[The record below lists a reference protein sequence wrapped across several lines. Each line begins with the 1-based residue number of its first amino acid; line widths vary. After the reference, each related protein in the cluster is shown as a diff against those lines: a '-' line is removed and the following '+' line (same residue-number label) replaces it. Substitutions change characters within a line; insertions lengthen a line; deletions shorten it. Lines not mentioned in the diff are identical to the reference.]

1 MSQLTSIPSAHGFAE
16 TVSRVEQR
24 LAALGVRLFARIDHA
39 ENAREADLQMPPA
52 TVLVFG
58 AARGGTPAMNA
69 NADVAYELPLRLLIR
84 QRGDQVE
91 LLYRPIDD
99 LAAEYGVPDEV
110 IAPLR
115 LVEKLAAAAAS
126 AG

>member
-1 MSQLTSIPSAHGFAE
+1 MSQLTSVPSAHGFAE
-16 TVSRVEQR
+16 TVNRVEQR

-39 ENAREADLQMPPA
+39 ENAREADLQMDPA

-58 AARGGTPAMNA
+58 AARGGTPVMNA
-69 NADVAYELPLRLLIR
+69 SPDIAFELPLRLLIR
-84 QRGDQVE
+84 QREGVVE

-99 LAAEYGVPDEV
+99 LAAEYGVPAEV

-115 LVEKLAAAAAS
+115 LVEKLADAAAA